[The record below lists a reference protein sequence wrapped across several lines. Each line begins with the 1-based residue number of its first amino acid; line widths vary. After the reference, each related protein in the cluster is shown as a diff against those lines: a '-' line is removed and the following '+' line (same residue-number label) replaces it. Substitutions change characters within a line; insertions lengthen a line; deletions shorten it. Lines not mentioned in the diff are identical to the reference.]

1 MMKKNIYKKGGWL
14 LSAALLTFH
23 SLLFTSCNDWLS
35 VQPNSQVESD
45 ELFSD
50 ERGYKES
57 LAGVYSSMVSSATY
71 AKEMTFGAMGVL
83 AHEWVNYPSAS
94 YGDMPEY
101 DYSGTVP
108 TNITA
113 AIWQNN
119 YNAIANAN
127 NILAHIDA
135 DKQVFTANNYNIIKG
150 EALALRAFLHFD
162 LLRCFGVSCEVNASM
177 PAIPYVTVMSYEV
190 SPQLTVR
197 EVAQKVI
204 DDLNAAEELLRVDPI
219 LTGEEISEMTDNGYL
234 MNRQMHLNYYAVKG
248 LQARVYMWTKEY
260 DKALAAAN
268 VVINS
273 EAFPWADYSMMMNGE
288 DNSLATEQLFA
299 LNNVNLQTLADTY
312 FNVEYSSSNFSL
324 DQQNLQEYY
333 DNQTADYRYLYLF
346 RNSTYADQIDYRY
359 LQKFTPSGGD
369 SYYTNKMPLLR
380 VAEMYLIKA
389 ECDFRSTGSG
399 LAALNALRA
408 ARNVPALDVNPDDFY
423 SELVREY
430 RRELIGEGQLFFLY
444 KRLNRESIIG
454 TDADVVALKG
464 YTFPLPQSE
473 TTAAQRQ
480 ANR

>member
-1 MMKKNIYKKGGWL
+1 M
-14 LSAALLTFH
+14 
-23 SLLFTSCNDWLS
+23 
-35 VQPNSQVESD
+35 
-45 ELFSD
+45 
-50 ERGYKES
+50 
-57 LAGVYSSMVSSATY
+57 
-71 AKEMTFGAMGVL
+71 
-83 AHEWVNYPSAS
+83 
-94 YGDMPEY
+94 
-101 DYSGTVP
+101 
-108 TNITA
+108 
-113 AIWQNN
+113 
-119 YNAIANAN
+119 
-127 NILAHIDA
+127 
-135 DKQVFTANNYNIIKG
+135 
-150 EALALRAFLHFD
+150 
-162 LLRCFGVSCEVNASM
+162 
-177 PAIPYVTVMSYEV
+177 
-190 SPQLTVR
+190 
-197 EVAQKVI
+197 AQKVI

-408 ARNVPALDVNPDDFY
+408 ARNVPALDANPDDFY

>member
-260 DKALAAAN
+260 DK
-268 VVINS
+268 
-273 EAFPWADYSMMMNGE
+273 
-288 DNSLATEQLFA
+288 
-299 LNNVNLQTLADTY
+299 
-312 FNVEYSSSNFSL
+312 SSPGP
-324 DQQNLQEYY
+324 
-333 DNQTADYRYLYLF
+333 T
-346 RNSTYADQIDYRY
+346 I
-359 LQKFTPSGGD
+359 
-369 SYYTNKMPLLR
+369 
-380 VAEMYLIKA
+380 V
-389 ECDFRSTGSG
+389 
-399 LAALNALRA
+399 
-408 ARNVPALDVNPDDFY
+408 
-423 SELVREY
+423 
-430 RRELIGEGQLFFLY
+430 
-444 KRLNRESIIG
+444 
-454 TDADVVALKG
+454 
-464 YTFPLPQSE
+464 
-473 TTAAQRQ
+473 
-480 ANR
+480 

>member
-1 MMKKNIYKKGGWL
+1 M
-14 LSAALLTFH
+14 
-23 SLLFTSCNDWLS
+23 
-35 VQPNSQVESD
+35 
-45 ELFSD
+45 
-50 ERGYKES
+50 
-57 LAGVYSSMVSSATY
+57 
-71 AKEMTFGAMGVL
+71 
-83 AHEWVNYPSAS
+83 
-94 YGDMPEY
+94 
-101 DYSGTVP
+101 
-108 TNITA
+108 
-113 AIWQNN
+113 
-119 YNAIANAN
+119 
-127 NILAHIDA
+127 
-135 DKQVFTANNYNIIKG
+135 
-150 EALALRAFLHFD
+150 
-162 LLRCFGVSCEVNASM
+162 
-177 PAIPYVTVMSYEV
+177 
-190 SPQLTVR
+190 
-197 EVAQKVI
+197 
-204 DDLNAAEELLRVDPI
+204 
-219 LTGEEISEMTDNGYL
+219 
-234 MNRQMHLNYYAVKG
+234 KG

-408 ARNVPALDVNPDDFY
+408 ARNVPALDANPDDFY